1 LPAFAN
7 IKNGFN
13 MKITKIILFATLL
26 FIFFVSGCKS
36 TSGGG
41 NDEDSGL
48 GVFMKT
54 TLCTVGGVAGAYI
67 AKELAGKYFD
77 KSKKQYSAKERDTLT
92 KGFQVGL
99 FLTFCGIANYAG
111 ETIYKK
117 LSEDGLEKR
126 REQVLQAAV
135 TAESTSY
142 VDPQNPS
149 YRGNV
154 DIIDK
159 YTENNGNTYC
169 VVAKDTLIVDQTSES
184 VLVTQC
190 RDLPNGEF
198 KVVAV

>member
-1 LPAFAN
+1 
-7 IKNGFN
+7 
-13 MKITKIILFATLL
+13 MKITKMALTATLC
-26 FIFFVSGCKS
+26 FVFFVSGCQS
-36 TSGGG
+36 TSKGG
-41 NDEDSGL
+41 NDNEAGL

-54 TLCTVGGVAGAYI
+54 TLCAVGGVAGAYI
-67 AKELAGKYFD
+67 AKELAGKYFS
-77 KSKKQYSAKERDTLT
+77 KSSKQYTAEERKTLT

-117 LSEDGLEKR
+117 LSEDGLKKR

-149 YRGNV
+149 YRGSV
-154 DIIDK
+154 DVIDK

-169 VVAKDTLIVDQTSES
+169 VVAKDTLVVDQTSES
-184 VLVTQC
+184 ILVTQC

-198 KVVAV
+198 KIVAV